1 MTNQL
6 EYANLLKSLHI
17 KGAPLVLFNVWDAG
31 SAIEASKVGLK
42 VIGTSSWSVAAAH
55 GYEDGQELPFDL
67 CLANIDRIVRVV
79 NLPVTVDAEAGY
91 GQTPTEVQETVAKII
106 MAGAVGINLED
117 QIIGT
122 NILYSCDDQCERIK
136 AARLSTS
143 VPIFI
148 NARTDIFLKIAPE
161 NHSDK
166 PLEEALF
173 RAAAYANSGADG
185 FFSPGLTDEKLIKRL
200 CDLSPIP
207 INIMITQNGPTPKRL
222 AELGVSRIS
231 YGPIS
236 YFQAIESFKAG
247 AQKALE
253 MSAYI

>member
-79 NLPVTVDAEAGY
+79 NLPVTANIEAGY
-91 GQTPTEVQETVAKII
+91 GQTPTDVQETVAKII

-117 QIIGT
+117 QIIVT
-122 NILYSCDDQCERIK
+122 DALYSCDDQCERIK
-136 AARLSTS
+136 AARLS
-143 VPIFI
+143 
-148 NARTDIFLKIAPE
+148 
-161 NHSDK
+161 H
-166 PLEEALF
+166 
-173 RAAAYANSGADG
+173 
-185 FFSPGLTDEKLIKRL
+185 
-200 CDLSPIP
+200 
-207 INIMITQNGPTPKRL
+207 
-222 AELGVSRIS
+222 
-231 YGPIS
+231 
-236 YFQAIESFKAG
+236 
-247 AQKALE
+247 
-253 MSAYI
+253 

>member
-6 EYANLLKSLHI
+6 EHAHLLKSLHI
-17 KGAPLVLFNVWDAG
+17 KGSPLVLFNVWDAG
-31 SAIEASKVGLK
+31 SAIEVSKVGLK
-42 VIGTSSWSVAAAH
+42 IIGTSSWSVATAH
-55 GYEDGQELPFDL
+55 GYDDGQELPFDL

-79 NLPVTVDAEAGY
+79 NIPVTVDAESGY
-91 GQTPTEVQETVAKII
+91 GQTPTDVQETATKII

-122 NILYSCDDQCERIK
+122 DAFYSCEDQCERIK
-136 AARLSTS
+136 AARMSTPVS
-143 VPIFI
+143 MFI
-148 NARTDIFLKIAPE
+148 NARTDIFLKIAPK

-166 PLEEALF
+166 YLEEALF
-173 RAAAYANSGADG
+173 RASAYAKLGVDG
-185 FFSPGLTDEKLIKRL
+185 FFVPGLIDEKLIKRL

-207 INIMITQNGPTPKRL
+207 INIVITQNGQTPKKL

-231 YGPIS
+231 YGPILYS
-236 YFQAIESFKAG
+236 LAAESFKVI

-253 MSAYI
+253 MSANI